1 MSKELDAIDTYIDQ
15 QQKVLND
22 TMQKN
27 LLLETKISLLE
38 KQVKDLSDINKKN
51 EETIIS
57 LQKTSKDS
65 SEQKL
70 NLGNIVKNLFKKK
83 KNYNDILSD
92 SRQAESVIITTEA
105 VVKKDLE
112 EAPKKITSKGFPKMP
127 KK

>member
-83 KNYNDILSD
+83 KKYNDILSD
-92 SRQAESVIITTEA
+92 SRQAESVITKTEA

>member
-57 LQKTSKDS
+57 LQKNFKR
-65 SEQKL
+65 
-70 NLGNIVKNLFKKK
+70 LF
-83 KNYNDILSD
+83 
-92 SRQAESVIITTEA
+92 
-105 VVKKDLE
+105 
-112 EAPKKITSKGFPKMP
+112 
-127 KK
+127 